1 MAKITKT
8 EEQLTKDLEVAIK
21 KLYKTLPGTPEE
33 KNQILREK
41 FEGVIN
47 QLKLKDV
54 QMVNGSK
61 KTRPL
66 QEDFVID
73 SETTAVQQ
81 ENIMGKVKTKTRISA
96 EDRGRIIELAKQ
108 GVPQT
113 KIASKVERHEIT
125 VHRILRKK
133 GIMPVVKI
141 RVLLKEQEYQEMSD
155 EELAAKT
162 GVYPETIR
170 RIRENILGETENTFQ
185 EKVAAGE
192 AETLPI
198 PEGIVIE
205 EVPQHSEEPKEE
217 VLPEKQDDQET
228 ELTIQLTDIEQ
239 QIVNYGKAGTKISE
253 IIEKTNAT
261 EEAIINIFNQNHIWS
276 SEKIREKLRQ
286 PGTEKIS
293 NTVWA
298 KWTGVNEETI
308 AAIREE
314 LEKDKQSEGQRE
326 AVAIIETSEEAAGA
340 SSSEVQEGQEAQNET
355 LTKPI
360 NIGQQVVI
368 YGRMAME
375 VVEISEKVGISKGS
389 VSQKLRTAKI
399 WSATKI
405 RRVLKQP
412 GAEKKSNATWAS
424 IAGVNVEA
432 IKRIREEIRNEAV
445 QDSEEIETSEV
456 YPQRANTSKNSKSFR
471 ERLSVSRSGRVQII
485 REIDDEE
492 IRAEEASPVITY
504 QAKAQEYPKDEQE
517 LAAKLGISVG
527 LVRTIKSKLS
537 TFPAVAGIA
546 KEYNVS
552 RTVVEDILEVVK
564 KEQYDR
570 THTVVQYKS
579 KMIDLRSLVEREI
592 KKDST
597 RANMLEHQVDI
608 LINEFA
614 SFLTQNDYSFLA
626 YGYAKAGKYEKAIQ
640 LGEEQ
645 LELDTPSI
653 SALER
658 RIQELLQK
666 GLDEKEKN
674 QVAKKF
680 KIFSGGS
687 EDER

>member
-8 EEQLTKDLEVAIK
+8 EEQLNKDLEVAIK
-21 KLYKTLPGTPEE
+21 KLYKMLPGTPEE
-33 KNQILREK
+33 KIQILGEK
-41 FEGVIN
+41 FESVIN
-47 QLKLKDV
+47 QLKPKDV
-54 QMVNGSK
+54 QIVNSSNV
-61 KTRPL
+61 TQL
-66 QEDFVID
+66 FQEDFVID
-73 SETTAVQQ
+73 SETTALQQ
-81 ENIMGKVKTKTRISA
+81 ENTIGKVKTKTRISA

-133 GIMPVVKI
+133 GIMPVKKI

-185 EKVAAGE
+185 E
-192 AETLPI
+192 
-198 PEGIVIE
+198 

-217 VLPEKQDDQET
+217 VLPEKQDDQQT

-261 EEAIINIFNQNHIWS
+261 EEAII
-276 SEKIREKLRQ
+276 K
-286 PGTEKIS
+286 
-293 NTVWA
+293 
-298 KWTGVNEETI
+298 
-308 AAIREE
+308 
-314 LEKDKQSEGQRE
+314 
-326 AVAIIETSEEAAGA
+326 TSEEVDEA

-375 VVEISEKVGISKGS
+375 VAEISEKVGISKGS

-405 RRVLKQP
+405 RHVLKQP
-412 GAEKKSNATWAS
+412 GAEKKSNTTWAS

-537 TFPAVAGIA
+537 TFPSVAGIA
-546 KEYNVS
+546 KGYNVS

-592 KKDST
+592 KKGST

-608 LINEFA
+608 LTSEFA
-614 SFLTQNDYSFLA
+614 PFLTQNDYVFLA

>member
-1 MAKITKT
+1 MAKITRT

-47 QLKLKDV
+47 QLKSKDV
-54 QMVNGSK
+54 QMVNSSK
-61 KTRPL
+61 KTRTL
-66 QEDFVID
+66 QEDFAID

-81 ENIMGKVKTKTRISA
+81 DKVKTKTRISA
-96 EDRGRIIELAKQ
+96 EDRSRIIELAKQ

-113 KIASKVERHEIT
+113 KIASRVKRHEIT
-125 VHRILRKK
+125 VHKILRKK

-141 RVLLKEQEYQEMSD
+141 RALLKEQEYQEMSA
-155 EELAAKT
+155 EELADRT

-170 RIRENILGETENTFQ
+170 RIREKLGETENIFQ
-185 EKVAAGE
+185 ENITAVGAK
-192 AETLPI
+192 TLPI
-198 PEGIVIE
+198 PEGVS
-205 EVPQHSEEPKEE
+205 QRSGEPKEE
-217 VLPEKQDDQET
+217 VLPEKQDDQQT
-228 ELTIQLTDIEQ
+228 ELTIQLTGIEQ
-239 QIVNYGKAGTKISE
+239 QIVNYGKAGMKISE

-261 EEAIINIFNQNHIWS
+261 EEAINSIFNQNHIWS

-293 NTVWA
+293 NAVWA

-326 AVAIIETSEEAAGA
+326 AVAIIKTSEETGGA
-340 SSSEVQEGQEAQNET
+340 SSAEVQKDQEAQNET
-355 LTKPI
+355 LMQPTNKDL
-360 NIGQQVVI
+360 QMVL

-375 VVEISEKVGISKGS
+375 VAEISEKVGVSKGS
-389 VSQKLRTAKI
+389 VSKKLRLVNI
-399 WSATKI
+399 WSAAKI
-405 RRVLKQP
+405 RSELKQP
-412 GAEKKSNATWAS
+412 GAEKRSDDWWANQ
-424 IAGVNVEA
+424 AGVDIEA
-432 IKRIREEIRNEAV
+432 IRRIREEIRNEAV
-445 QDSEEIETSEV
+445 QDSEEIENSEV
-456 YPQRANTSKNSKSFR
+456 YQERANTSKNSKSYR

-485 REIDDEE
+485 RETDDEKT
-492 IRAEEASPVITY
+492 RAAEASPVITY
-504 QAKAQEYPKDEQE
+504 QAKAQEYPKNEQE

-537 TFPAVAGIA
+537 KFPAVAGIA
-546 KEYNVS
+546 NEHMVS

-570 THTVVQYKS
+570 THTEVQYKMKMNELRTVVGREVKSSTAATVLES
-579 KMIDLRSLVEREI
+579 K
-592 KKDST
+592 
-597 RANMLEHQVDI
+597 VDI

-626 YGYAKAGKYEKAIQ
+626 YGYAKAKSYVKAIQ
-640 LGEEQ
+640 VGEEH
-645 LELDTPSI
+645 LGLDTPSV
-653 SALER
+653 SALEQ

-666 GLDEKEKN
+666 GLDEKGKQE
-674 QVAKKF
+674 VARTFDMWGK
-680 KIFSGGS
+680 
-687 EDER
+687 ENRDER